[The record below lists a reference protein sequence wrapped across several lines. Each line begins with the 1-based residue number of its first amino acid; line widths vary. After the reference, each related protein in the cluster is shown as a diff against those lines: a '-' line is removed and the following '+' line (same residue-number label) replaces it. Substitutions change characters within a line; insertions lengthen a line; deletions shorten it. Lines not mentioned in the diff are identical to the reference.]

1 MTKKNWYVMGYLI
14 MMLAVPFIIFRLL
27 SITLDGEITA
37 REFYE
42 NLLSEGN
49 LPMLNFFL
57 ITPLLLFVCNLSL
70 FLDGFIKIN
79 HILIFGMLCI
89 LGIAII
95 YMIFVSTSYTFPVL
109 SALTVGLFFLDRR
122 GLVDLK

>member
-27 SITLDGEITA
+27 LITLDGEIAA

-89 LGIAII
+89 LGIAVI

>member
-27 SITLDGEITA
+27 LITLDGEIAA